1 MELRFLVSFL
11 KLFNL
16 RLKAVSVFTTY
27 CILHNLHSIR
37 QITYSVLKLRLKK
50 MLNVGFVCWFMM
62 NMFAVITWLQH
73 RVLVSIK
80 HGVYFPVLEGILNFF
95 LTLPFLTCVPP
106 IISFR
111 LLFPLTAVIGCSW
124 IDSWRF
130 LLVWRMFQFL
140 QTTTVRFSKNWLYV
154 LDIVVPDPFLVVD
167 CLWQAYQLFLIA
179 DQQVFGRK
187 LASKISFGFLEWWPK
202 PFLIE
207 QILFTQGVWL
217 YGMLLFNN
225 FKSFVFFLNILTCN
239 LMLLMFTSVSR
250 NEILSFDI

>member
-1 MELRFLVSFL
+1 M
-11 KLFNL
+11 
-16 RLKAVSVFTTY
+16 
-27 CILHNLHSIR
+27 
-37 QITYSVLKLRLKK
+37 
-50 MLNVGFVCWFMM
+50 
-62 NMFAVITWLQH
+62 
-73 RVLVSIK
+73 
-80 HGVYFPVLEGILNFF
+80 
-95 LTLPFLTCVPP
+95 TCVPP

-111 LLFPLTAVIGCSW
+111 LLFPLKAVVGCSW

-130 LLVWRMFQFL
+130 LLAWRMFQFL
-140 QTTTVRFSKNWLYV
+140 QTTAVRFSKNWLYV

-179 DQQVFGRK
+179 HQQVFGRK

-217 YGMLLFNN
+217 YGMLFFNN
-225 FKSFVFFLNILTCN
+225 FKSSELMLRKVWQTVFFLNILTCN